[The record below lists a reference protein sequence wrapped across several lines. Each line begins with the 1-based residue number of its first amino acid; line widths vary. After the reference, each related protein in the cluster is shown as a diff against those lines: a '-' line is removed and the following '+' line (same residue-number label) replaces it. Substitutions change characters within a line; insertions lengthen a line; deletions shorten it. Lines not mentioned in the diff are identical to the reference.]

1 MRNYIPEQK
10 DIVWINFDPQAG
22 NEQKGKRPALI
33 LSPLQ
38 YNEKT
43 NLAIFA
49 PITSKIKGY
58 SFEVKI
64 PDGLKV
70 SGVILSDHVK
80 SLDWK
85 IREAKI
91 IDKLPDFEFNEVIER
106 LSLLLKVYI

>member
-1 MRNYIPEQK
+1 MKNYIPEQK

-33 LSPLQ
+33 LSPSQ

-43 NLAIFA
+43 NLAICV

-64 PDGLKV
+64 PIGLKV

-85 IREAKI
+85 IREAKF
-91 IDKLPDFEFNEVIER
+91 IDKLPDFEFNEVIEK

>member
-43 NLAIFA
+43 NLAICV

-85 IREAKI
+85 IREAKFL
-91 IDKLPDFEFNEVIER
+91 DKLPDFEFNEVIDK